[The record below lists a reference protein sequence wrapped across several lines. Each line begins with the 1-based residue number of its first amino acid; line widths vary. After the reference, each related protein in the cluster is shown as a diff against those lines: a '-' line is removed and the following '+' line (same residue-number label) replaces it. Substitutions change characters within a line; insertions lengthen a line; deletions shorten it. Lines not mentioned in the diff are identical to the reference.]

1 MLNIYKLDMVRPLDD
16 SSSPVMADILTDVVM
31 MDHFGGR
38 VTFPPCNQHCMYKV
52 LIKCPDMIGCECI
65 DAIRA

>member
-1 MLNIYKLDMVRPLDD
+1 MSPLDD

-38 VTFPPCNQHCMYKV
+38 VGQSYFSALQSTQPG
-52 LIKCPDMIGCECI
+52 IKFGLNAQI
-65 DAIRA
+65 DRIRMH

>member
-1 MLNIYKLDMVRPLDD
+1 MLNIYKIDLVRPLDD

-38 VTFPPCNQHCMYKV
+38 VTFSPCNQHRMYKV
-52 LIKCPDMIGCECI
+52 WIKGPDMIG
-65 DAIRA
+65 